1 MNKKYYYNLKLTEE
15 EFSLLSLICTLE
27 YLKDKEPKFREIDDM
42 LEKILHKLAIS
53 GEKVNKL
60 KKEDN
65 KCQNHK

>member
-27 YLKDKEPKFREIDDM
+27 YLKDKEPQFKEIDDM

>member
-15 EFSLLSLICTLE
+15 EFSLFSLICTLE
-27 YLKDKEPKFREIDDM
+27 YLKDKEPQFKEIDDM

-65 KCQNHK
+65 KCQSHK

>member
-1 MNKKYYYNLKLTEE
+1 MNKKYYYDLKLTEE

-27 YLKDKEPKFREIDDM
+27 YLKDKEPQFKEIDDM

-60 KKEDN
+60 KKEDD